1 MNIIR
6 RLRRWGRGRKKKSH
20 NNMILTIIIA
30 FISLIGLIVLHELGH
45 FLLAKKFGVKVE
57 EFGIGYP
64 PRLFGKKIG
73 ETIYSLNLLPFGA
86 FVKIYGHEKRIE
98 DARSFTT
105 KPFYQKALIIL
116 GGVVVFWIVSAIL
129 LSIVM
134 WIGVPSAISDEEGGI
149 LKDPKVQIAVIV
161 SESPAEAAQLKI
173 GDAILELR
181 LEDEQLKID
190 KVGQVQEFTQ
200 AHKGEEVI
208 LTIQRGDEIFDV
220 SLIPRVSFPEGEG
233 PMGIALVRTA
243 LKSYSWYIAPVEGIK
258 ATGVL
263 TVAVVRGWG
272 MVFSSLFQG
281 KGVPPGVEI
290 GGPVRIFELFVDVRA
305 LGISYFL
312 QFMALISISLALIN
326 ILPIPALDGGWFLFL
341 VIEKLKGKPL
351 NDKIVQRVSAT
362 FFFLLIALMVW
373 ITIKDVIRLF

>member
-1 MNIIR
+1 M
-6 RLRRWGRGRKKKSH
+6 GRGRKKKFQ

-45 FLLAKKFGVKVE
+45 FVLAKKFGVKVE

-86 FVKIYGHEKRIE
+86 FVKIYGHEERIE
-98 DARSFTT
+98 DARSFTI
-105 KPFYQKALIIL
+105 KPFYQKSLIIL
-116 GGVVVFWIVSAIL
+116 GGVVIFWIVAAIL

-134 WIGVPSAISDEEGGI
+134 GIGVPSAISDEEAGI
-149 LKDPKVQIAVIV
+149 LKNPKVQIAAIV
-161 SESPAEAAQLKI
+161 SESPAEAAELKI
-173 GDAILELR
+173 GDTI
-181 LEDEQLKID
+181 QKFSISNFQFPIN
-190 KVGQVQEFTQ
+190 KVKEVQDLTETYKGQEI
-200 AHKGEEVI
+200 I

-220 SLIPRVSFPEGEG
+220 SLIPRTSFPEGEG
-233 PMGIALVRTA
+233 PMGVLLVRTA
-243 LKSYSWYIAPVEGIK
+243 LKSFSWYVAPIEGIK
-258 ATGVL
+258 ATGAL
-263 TVAVVRGWG
+263 TTAVVRGWG

-290 GGPVRIFELFVDVRA
+290 GGPVRIFELFVDVGA
-305 LGISYFL
+305 LGASYFL
-312 QFMALISISLALIN
+312 QFIALISISLALIN

-351 NDKIVQRVSAT
+351 NDKIVQKISVT
-362 FFFLLIALMVW
+362 CFFLLIALMVW
-373 ITIKDVIRLF
+373 ITIKDIARLF

>member
-1 MNIIR
+1 MV
-6 RLRRWGRGRKKKSH
+6 
-20 NNMILTIIIA
+20 LTIIIA

-86 FVKIYGHEKRIE
+86 FVKIYGQEERIE
-98 DARSFTT
+98 DSRSFSA
-105 KPFYQKALIIL
+105 KPFYQKSLIIL
-116 GGVVVFWIVSAIL
+116 GGVAIFWIVSAIL

-134 WIGVPSAISDEEGGI
+134 GIGVPSAISDEEAGI
-149 LKDPKVQIAVIV
+149 LKDPRVQIAAVA

-173 GDAILELR
+173 GDTISGLKFENEELE
-181 LEDEQLKID
+181 IN
-190 KVGQVQEFTQ
+190 KVGEIQEFTQ

-208 LTIQRGDEIFDV
+208 LIIQRGDEILNV

-233 PMGIALVRTA
+233 PMGIVLVRTA
-243 LKSYSWYIAPVEGIK
+243 LKSYPWYIAPVEGVK
-258 ATGVL
+258 ATGTL

-290 GGPVRIFELFVDVRA
+290 GGPVRIFELFVDVGA
-305 LGISYFL
+305 LGASYFL
-312 QFMALISISLALIN
+312 QFIALISISLALIN

-341 VIEKLKGKPL
+341 VIERLKGKPL
-351 NDKIVQRVSAT
+351 NDKIVQKVSAT
-362 FFFLLIALMVW
+362 FFFLLIALMIW
-373 ITIKDVIRLF
+373 ITIKDIIRIF

>member
-1 MNIIR
+1 MV
-6 RLRRWGRGRKKKSH
+6 
-20 NNMILTIIIA
+20 LTIIIA
-30 FISLIGLIVLHELGH
+30 FVSLLGLITLHELGH

-98 DARSFTT
+98 DPRSFST
-105 KPFYQKALIIL
+105 KAFYQKSLIIL
-116 GGVVVFWIVSAIL
+116 GGVVVFWVVSAIL

-134 WIGVPSAISDEEGGI
+134 GIGVPSAISDEEGGI
-149 LKDPKVQIAVIV
+149 LKDPKVQIATIAPG
-161 SESPAEAAQLKI
+161 SPAEAAELKI
-173 GDAILELR
+173 GDAIIGIKSQELES
-181 LEDEQLKID
+181 KSIN
-190 KVGQVQEFTQ
+190 KVGEIQEFTQ
-200 AHKGEEVI
+200 AYKGEEVI
-208 LTIQRGDEIFDV
+208 LTIQRGDKIFDV
-220 SLIPRVSFPEGEG
+220 SLIPRVSPPEGEG

-243 LKSYSWYIAPVEGIK
+243 LRSYPWYIAPVEGVK
-258 ATGVL
+258 ATGAL

-281 KGVPPGVEI
+281 EGVPPGVEI
-290 GGPVRIFELFVDVRA
+290 GGPVRIFELFVDVGA
-305 LGISYFL
+305 LGTSYFL
-312 QFMALISISLALIN
+312 QFIALISISLALIN
-326 ILPIPALDGGWFLFL
+326 ILPIPALDGGWFVFL
-341 VIEKLKGKPL
+341 VIEKIKGKPL
-351 NDKIVQRVSAT
+351 NDKIVQKVSAT

>member
-6 RLRRWGRGRKKKSH
+6 KLTRWGRGRKKKFH

-30 FISLIGLIVLHELGH
+30 FISLIGLIILHELGH
-45 FLLAKKFGVKVE
+45 FALAKKFGVKVE

-86 FVKIYGHEKRIE
+86 FVKIYGHEERIE
-98 DARSFTT
+98 DPRSFSE
-105 KPFYQKALIIL
+105 KPFYQKSLIIL
-116 GGVVVFWIVSAIL
+116 GGVVVFWIVAAIL

-134 WIGVPSAISDEEGGI
+134 GIGVPSAISDEEGGI
-149 LKDPKVQIAVIV
+149 LKDPKVQIAAIA
-161 SESPAEAAQLKI
+161 SESPAEAAELKI
-173 GDAILELR
+173 GDTIQKFSISNFQFSINKVKELQD
-181 LEDEQLKID
+181 LTETYK
-190 KVGQVQEFTQ
+190 GQEI
-200 AHKGEEVI
+200 I
-208 LTIQRGDEIFDV
+208 LTIQRGDELFDV

-233 PMGIALVRTA
+233 PMGIALIRTA
-243 LKSYSWYIAPVEGIK
+243 LKSYPWYIAPVEGVK

-290 GGPVRIFELFVDVRA
+290 GGPVRIFELFVDVGA
-305 LGISYFL
+305 LGTSYFL
-312 QFMALISISLALIN
+312 QFIALISISLALIN
-326 ILPIPALDGGWFLFL
+326 ILPIPALDGGWFVFL
-341 VIEKLKGKPL
+341 VIEKLKGRPL
-351 NDKIVQRVSAT
+351 NDKIVQKVSAT
-362 FFFLLIALMVW
+362 FFFLLIALMIW

>member
-6 RLRRWGRGRKKKSH
+6 RLTKLGRERKKKFQ

-45 FLLAKKFGVKVE
+45 FVLAKKFGVKVE

-86 FVKIYGHEKRIE
+86 FVKIYGHEERIE
-98 DARSFTT
+98 DARSFTI
-105 KPFYQKALIIL
+105 KPFYQKSLIIL
-116 GGVVVFWIVSAIL
+116 GGVVIFWIVAAIL

-134 WIGVPSAISDEEGGI
+134 GIGVPSAISDEEAGI
-149 LKDPKVQIAVIV
+149 LKNPKVQIAAIV
-161 SESPAEAAQLKI
+161 SESPAEAAELKI
-173 GDAILELR
+173 GDTI
-181 LEDEQLKID
+181 QKFSISNFQFPIN
-190 KVGQVQEFTQ
+190 KVKEVQDLTETYKGQEI
-200 AHKGEEVI
+200 I

-220 SLIPRVSFPEGEG
+220 SLIPRTSFPEGEG
-233 PMGIALVRTA
+233 PMGVLLVRTA
-243 LKSYSWYIAPVEGIK
+243 LKSFSWYVAPIEGIK
-258 ATGVL
+258 ATGAL
-263 TVAVVRGWG
+263 TTAVVRGWG

-290 GGPVRIFELFVDVRA
+290 GGPVRIFELFVDVGA
-305 LGISYFL
+305 LGASYFL
-312 QFMALISISLALIN
+312 QFIALISISLALIN

-351 NDKIVQRVSAT
+351 NDKIVQKISVT
-362 FFFLLIALMVW
+362 CFFLLIALMVW
-373 ITIKDVIRLF
+373 ITIKDIARLF

>member
-6 RLRRWGRGRKKKSH
+6 RLTKLGRGRKKKFQ

-45 FLLAKKFGVKVE
+45 FVLAKKFGVKVE

-86 FVKIYGHEKRIE
+86 FVKIYGHEERIE
-98 DARSFTT
+98 DARSFTI
-105 KPFYQKALIIL
+105 KPFYQKSLIIL
-116 GGVVVFWIVSAIL
+116 GGVVIFWIVAAIL

-134 WIGVPSAISDEEGGI
+134 GIGVPSAISDEEAGI
-149 LKDPKVQIAVIV
+149 LKNPKVQIAAIV
-161 SESPAEAAQLKI
+161 SESPAEAAELKI
-173 GDAILELR
+173 GDTI
-181 LEDEQLKID
+181 QKFSISNFQFPIN
-190 KVGQVQEFTQ
+190 KVKEVQDLTETYKGQEI
-200 AHKGEEVI
+200 I

-220 SLIPRVSFPEGEG
+220 SLIPRTSFPEGEG
-233 PMGIALVRTA
+233 PMGVLLVRTA
-243 LKSYSWYIAPVEGIK
+243 LKSFSWYVAPIEGIK
-258 ATGVL
+258 ATGAL
-263 TVAVVRGWG
+263 TTAVVRGWG

-290 GGPVRIFELFVDVRA
+290 GGPVRIFELFVDVGA
-305 LGISYFL
+305 LGASYFL
-312 QFMALISISLALIN
+312 QFIALISISLALIN

-351 NDKIVQRVSAT
+351 NDKIVQKISVT
-362 FFFLLIALMVW
+362 CFFLLIALMVW
-373 ITIKDVIRLF
+373 ITIKDIARLF